1 MNSIRFTCTSLV
13 GTNKK
18 GILPPDKDGYRYMP
32 VGALNVVNSA
42 GQRYVASGGARELFE
57 SGPFKRR
64 VKRGALRSEV
74 GHPIR
79 QPGMS
84 DDDYI
89 QRIMTI
95 VEANVCAHIAEIE
108 LDFNTFKNEGD
119 GLIAIM
125 AKIAPS
131 GPHAA
136 MLERSFSNPN
146 ENVCF
151 SIRAFTSDYTQRGV
165 VHRILRN
172 VITFD
177 YVNEPGIHIAE
188 KFKSPSLE
196 SFSEDVFTE
205 QQIKRAIDKP
215 NGKMALESLSLSPME
230 LYTSLGWCTESL
242 PPIYKQW

>member
-1 MNSIRFTCTSLV
+1 MV

-42 GQRYVASGGARELFE
+42 GQRYVASGGAQELFQ

-95 VEANVCAHIAEIE
+95 QESNVCAHLAEIV
-108 LDFNTFKNEGD
+108 LDFDSFKSEGD

-131 GPHAA
+131 GPHGAA
-136 MLERSFSNPN
+136 LEKSFNNPN

-151 SIRAFTSDYTQRGV
+151 SIRAFTSDYVNRGV
-165 VHRILRN
+165 THRVLRN

-188 KFKSPSLE
+188 KFKSP
-196 SFSEDVFTE
+196 
-205 QQIKRAIDKP
+205 
-215 NGKMALESLSLSPME
+215 ALESITEDIFTERQIRSAVEKKNATTALESISLTPME
-230 LYTSLGWCTESL
+230 LYSSLGWCTKEL
-242 PPIYKQW
+242 PPVYRKW